1 MAEACL
7 LSKQQQQ
14 QQILLRRQLHPLDD
28 YESYDVE
35 PSERGE
41 GALLSWLQPLATRP
55 PPLPPVSVPH
65 LTFPLAT
72 SSGNAVEPETTNVEP
87 VVRAFRT
94 LFSAP
99 PPRCTVRL
107 EPIRPPQPAA
117 AADGSQAQAVVSDAG
132 DSAQPLKYAN
142 QKLRVVRAKFIFG
155 ARIQRDNNGRQV
167 LIVDTAEP
175 AEVRSELAKVNAT
188 MASAKLV
195 SGDFAWMAVPV
206 ETPTSEYV
214 SRGMMLNT
222 GVERKRV
229 ADLVA
234 SIRDQRLKT
243 QMCCCPPVSM
253 CFSRR
258 FNTMACTSW
267 SACRGCIVW
276 SLWKG
281 LLTKATTWRCPRTRA
296 AAGRKRGPTDVFA
309 P

>member
-1 MAEACL
+1 LLFDAHTRQHLKPAGSAAASAVLLPRSNVAAAFDAGSEAAEACL

-14 QQILLRRQLHPLDD
+14 QQVLLRRQLQPLDD
-28 YESYDVE
+28 CESYDLE
-35 PSERGE
+35 LSQRGG

-55 PPLPPVSVPH
+55 PPLPPASVPH
-65 LTFPLAT
+65 LTFPLPT
-72 SSGNAVEPETTNVEP
+72 SSSNAVEPETTNVEP

-99 PPRCTVRL
+99 PPRCTVRH
-107 EPIRPPQPAA
+107 EPFRPPQAAA
-117 AADGSQAQAVVSDAG
+117 AADGSQALALGSD
-132 DSAQPLKYAN
+132 AQPLKYAN
-142 QKLRVVRAKFIFG
+142 QKLRVVCAEFIFSA
-155 ARIQRDNNGRQV
+155 ARIQHDNNGRQV

-188 MASAKLV
+188 MASAKLI

-206 ETPTSEYV
+206 ETSSSEYV

-243 QMCCCPPVSM
+243 QMCCCPP
-253 CFSRR
+253 R
-258 FNTMACTSW
+258 FN
-267 SACRGCIVW
+267 
-276 SLWKG
+276 
-281 LLTKATTWRCPRTRA
+281 LLQQKI
-296 AAGRKRGPTDVFA
+296 
-309 P
+309 